1 MPAVPGRDRPGATE
15 PGASPEGIA
24 EAAAA
29 ADAARQA
36 AEEAAK
42 AAAAQAAPEAEPAV
56 PEVPAA
62 GPALR
67 GEGPPAEPALDL
79 TGFLTLRDLENTFEK
94 ATFRRADLAGV
105 RPNKGYNSIFFE
117 PTKGDGF
124 GVSLQVWRDANLI
137 DSRTRFNTLKATST
151 NALDTTALPE
161 LGFRAYYGGVVTVT
175 FVDARQPLV
184 ASLSCSTKLC
194 KKEQIIR
201 LARIV
206 AERMK

>member
-1 MPAVPGRDRPGATE
+1 M
-15 PGASPEGIA
+15 
-24 EAAAA
+24 
-29 ADAARQA
+29 
-36 AEEAAK
+36 
-42 AAAAQAAPEAEPAV
+42 AAP
-56 PEVPAA
+56 

-67 GEGPPAEPALDL
+67 GEGPPTDPPLDL

-94 ATFRRADLAGV
+94 ASFRRADLAGV
-105 RPNKGYNSIFFE
+105 RPTKSYNSIFFE
-117 PTKGDGF
+117 PTKGDSF

-151 NALDTTALPE
+151 HALDMTALPE
-161 LGFRAYYGGVVTVT
+161 LGFRSYYGGVVTVT

-184 ASLSCSTKLC
+184 ASLSCAVKLC